1 MAQAM
6 AHESSGKNS
15 NNGELPGVELLD
27 VELLGSVHADNLLNQ
42 NPPADL
48 AYEAFPGE
56 LAALRRQAKQRKPAN
71 VENNTP
77 LNTTPFSLAS
87 RSVFDSEQ
95 NSLHLYSNSNS
106 NHHVNQNLKPT
117 SQLHSNNHGDLF
129 SDQLLANQLID
140 VMPTG
145 LVMLDGNGIV
155 VKINQVARN
164 LLDEPILGQPWFNV
178 IARSFNPKEDDWHEV
193 SLKDGRRV
201 KLEITTLGAQP
212 GQLIMI
218 TDLTETRLLQ
228 DKLAQMQRLS
238 SLGKMVSTLAHQI
251 RTPLS
256 AAILYSENLT
266 HSTLAESARTK
277 FQGKLNDRLYDLEQ
291 QVNDMLL
298 FSKSG
303 KEQVVVPISIAELID
318 DSVNAMEALLDNS
331 NTQLNITLPEPK
343 LQILGNKNAL
353 TGAIQNLLHNA
364 LQAMS
369 AASVKKPLITI
380 QLYSQNN
387 HVYVSVKDNGP
398 GIDAKISD
406 KIFKP
411 FYTSSSKGTGL
422 GLAVVKSVVGAHQ
435 GEVKLI
441 NQADCG
447 AHFVIKLPLLN
458 HGVTSNN
465 TKVGED

>member
-1 MAQAM
+1 MAQVMAQA
-6 AHESSGKNS
+6 SSCDNS
-15 NNGELPGVELLD
+15 KHTDLHGIKLHGN
-27 VELLGSVHADNLLNQ
+27 VHADRPLDQNASVNL
-42 NPPADL
+42 AH
-48 AYEAFPGE
+48 EAFPGE
-56 LAALRRQAKQRKPAN
+56 LAALRSQVNQQKVVN
-71 VENNTP
+71 NNTFLP
-77 LNTTPFSLAS
+77 KNAAPFELVTESTLSHEQTCSLSKAS
-87 RSVFDSEQ
+87 LRRTDHLDS
-95 NSLHLYSNSNS
+95 
-106 NHHVNQNLKPT
+106 
-117 SQLHSNNHGDLF
+117 F

-155 VKINQVARN
+155 VKINQVAKN

-178 IARSFNPKEDDWHEV
+178 ITRSFNPQEDDWHEV

-201 KLEITTLGAQP
+201 KLEITTLGNQP

-266 HSTLAESARTK
+266 NSSLTESAKTK
-277 FQGKLNDRLYDLEQ
+277 FQRKLNDRLYDLEQ

-303 KEQVVVPISIAELID
+303 KEQVVAPVAVAELIN
-318 DSVNAMEALLDNS
+318 DSVNAMEALLEKS
-331 NTQLNITLPEPK
+331 NVQLKIKLSAPK
-343 LQILGNKNAL
+343 LQILANKNAL
-353 TGAIQNLLHNA
+353 NGAIQNLLHNA

-369 AASVKKPLITI
+369 AKEVKKPLITI
-380 QLYSQNN
+380 QLYKQAN
-387 HVYVSVKDNGP
+387 HVYLSVKDNGP
-398 GIDAKISD
+398 GIAPQFSE
-406 KIFKP
+406 KIFQP

-422 GLAVVKSVVGAHQ
+422 GLAVVKSVVEAHQ
-435 GEVKLI
+435 GEVKII
-441 NQADCG
+441 NQVDCG
-447 AHFVIKLPLLN
+447 AHFVIKLPLLDQTVN
-458 HGVTSNN
+458 SKTN
-465 TKVGED
+465 KVGEY

>member
-6 AHESSGKNS
+6 AHDSSSKNS
-15 NNGELPGVELLD
+15 KNVELHGVKLH
-27 VELLGSVHADNLLNQ
+27 GNVHADNILNQ
-42 NPPADL
+42 EPLVDL
-48 AYEAFPGE
+48 ACEAFPGE
-56 LAALRRQAKQRKPAN
+56 LAALRRQAKQHKLAHT
-71 VENNTP
+71 EKNTQIF
-77 LNTTPFSLAS
+77 TTPFSLAFP
-87 RSVFDSEQ
+87 SVFSGQQ
-95 NSLHLYSNSNS
+95 NKLNLHSNSNQTPKL
-106 NHHVNQNLKPT
+106 QN
-117 SQLHSNNHGDLF
+117 NNYADLF

-228 DKLAQMQRLS
+228 DKLSQMQRLS

-266 HSTLAESARTK
+266 NSTLAESARTK

-303 KEQVVVPISIAELID
+303 KEQVVVPISIVELID
-318 DSVNAMEALLDNS
+318 DSVNAMEALFDNS

-353 TGAIQNLLHNA
+353 NGAIQNLLHNA

-369 AASVKKPLITI
+369 AGRVKKPLITI
-380 QLYSQNN
+380 QLYSQES
-387 HVYVSVKDNGP
+387 HVYLSVKDNGP
-398 GIDAKISD
+398 GIDAKISE

-441 NQADCG
+441 NQTGCG

-458 HGVTSNN
+458 HGVTSHN